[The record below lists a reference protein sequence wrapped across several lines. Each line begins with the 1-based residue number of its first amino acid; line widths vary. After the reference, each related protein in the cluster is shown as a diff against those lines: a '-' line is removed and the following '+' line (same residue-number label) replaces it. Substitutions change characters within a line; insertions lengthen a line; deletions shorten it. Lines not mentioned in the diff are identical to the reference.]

1 MKLEEADCCYFNFD
15 DERIIDDVSILEKI
29 DNLHFELF
37 GKEPVLFF
45 DEIQNI
51 TGWEKFVNR
60 MYEKGRKIF
69 ITGSNASILSSEIAT
84 SLTGRNKVVELLPF
98 SFKEYLRFEKITVN
112 INRLSTSKLLQLKV
126 SFDKYFKDG
135 GFPSFKFQV
144 PSFKFQDPSSMF

>member
-1 MKLEEADCCYFNFD
+1 MTKERLTQILLDQKEVFSSKTGLIQRDIYLKEAIKTSLVVIITGVRRCGKSSLLYLIKGKMKLEEADCCYFNFD

-60 MYEKGRKIF
+60 MY
-69 ITGSNASILSSEIAT
+69 
-84 SLTGRNKVVELLPF
+84 
-98 SFKEYLRFEKITVN
+98 
-112 INRLSTSKLLQLKV
+112 
-126 SFDKYFKDG
+126 
-135 GFPSFKFQV
+135 
-144 PSFKFQDPSSMF
+144 